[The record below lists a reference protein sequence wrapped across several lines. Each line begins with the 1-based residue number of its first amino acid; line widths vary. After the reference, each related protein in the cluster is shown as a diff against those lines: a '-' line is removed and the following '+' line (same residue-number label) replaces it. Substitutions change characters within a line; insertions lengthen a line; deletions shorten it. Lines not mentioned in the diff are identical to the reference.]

1 MNYHFSLPGSVIWT
15 MHIIIG
21 IFLMYIG
28 YMLLNNKKIHQLYTL
43 ALIILG
49 SLGTF
54 YHLHIWWVHQSSDK
68 HSDLD

>member
-1 MNYHFSLPGSVIWT
+1 MNYHYNLPGSVIWT

-28 YMLLNNKKIHQLYTL
+28 YMLLNNNNIHQLYTL

-54 YHLHIWWVHQSSDK
+54 YHLHIWWVETGSSIK
-68 HSDLD
+68 